1 MCHNIPVTVE
11 RDIQP
16 APSITPATG
25 SDRREVASQPQG
37 GFIDL
42 SREDHSMTGP
52 GTIPT
57 DTATNGAPSVKSAKP
72 QTIREFERALQTL
85 GFSQRESKAVASGGF
100 KAIHPTEQL
109 SEQLQALAAAIAK
122 HQFIFEEHPHDN
134 NS

>member
-1 MCHNIPVTVE
+1 MSHNIAVTVE
-11 RDIQP
+11 REDQP

-57 DTATNGAPSVKSAKP
+57 DTATTGAPFAKSAKP
-72 QTIREFERALQTL
+72 QTIREFERALQAL

-109 SEQLQALAAAIAK
+109 SEQMEALANAIASY
-122 HQFIFEEHPHDN
+122 QSIFE
-134 NS
+134 S